1 MQASRRPA
9 RSAGLLPEQ
18 ADNGEQLHNLQ
29 LPRDARF
36 STVEG
41 KGIFARKILLRAP
54 GYKQTAEDA
63 ENRALWHYDR
73 APSSR
78 QPQVLTFI
86 PWFSWANRG
95 EGEMRIWVNET
106 EA

>member
-1 MQASRRPA
+1 MTVFAPF
-9 RSAGLLPEQ
+9 L
-18 ADNGEQLHNLQ
+18 
-29 LPRDARF
+29 ARF
-36 STVEG
+36 GS
-41 KGIFARKILLRAP
+41 ALRIVFKVPPAMLA
-54 GYKQTAEDA
+54 TFTTCF
-63 ENRALWHYDR
+63 WHYDR

-95 EGEMRIWVNET
+95 EGEMRIWVNEA